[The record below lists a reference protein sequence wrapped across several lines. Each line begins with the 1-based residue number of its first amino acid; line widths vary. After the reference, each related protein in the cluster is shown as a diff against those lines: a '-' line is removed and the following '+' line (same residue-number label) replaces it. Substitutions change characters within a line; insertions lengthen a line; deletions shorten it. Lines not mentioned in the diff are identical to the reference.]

1 MLLGLIG
8 LFAWWLDGQPDQL
21 SLGPRKV
28 ALRFEPLH
36 FDQAGFAPFAWPGV
50 KSGPWSSRA
59 IGSVQRPTG

>member
-36 FDQAGFAPFAWPGV
+36 FDQAGFAPFAWPGR
-50 KSGPWSSRA
+50 GD
-59 IGSVQRPTG
+59 